1 MRTATHLQLFRFKYV
16 TLVQQEYHKNISSS
30 RGFCR
35 FFERKCKKTKIS
47 RSEIVSQVQQVHP
60 RYREFVTSVLHFT
73 VFRIVSSHLTCCIL
87 FFYTF
92 PAMFFMRFSVCLLAY
107 MHISKC
113 NRLNQDP
120 VNLLRLCCTSPFSGL
135 FRHTLRV
142 AFYFSTLFL
151 QCFSCIFPYVY
162 SLTCIFQSITDF
174 CVRFFR
180 PTPLPQPF
188 SGLQPAFGCT
198 FCNKKQHRQPFQGHL
213 CCAVFLT

>member
-1 MRTATHLQLFRFKYV
+1 MRTATHLQLFRFKCV
-16 TLVQQEYHKNISSS
+16 AFVQQKYHNSISSS

-35 FFERKCKKTKIS
+35 FFERKCKKVKIS
-47 RSEIVSQVQQVHP
+47 RSEIVSQAQQIHP
-60 RYREFVTSVLHFT
+60 RYREFVTPVLRFT

-92 PAMFFMRFSVCLLAY
+92 SAVLFM
-107 MHISKC
+107 H
-113 NRLNQDP
+113 
-120 VNLLRLCCTSPFSGL
+120 
-135 FRHTLRV
+135 
-142 AFYFSTLFL
+142 FL
-151 QCFSCIFPYVY
+151 YVY
-162 SLTCIFQSITDF
+162 SLICIFQSVTDF

-180 PTPLPQPF
+180 LTPLPQPF

>member
-1 MRTATHLQLFRFKYV
+1 MRTVTHLQLFRFKCV
-16 TLVQQEYHKNISSS
+16 TIVQQEYHNSISSS

-35 FFERKCKKTKIS
+35 FFERKCKKIKIS
-47 RSEIVSQVQQVHP
+47 RSENVSQAQQVHP
-60 RYREFVTSVLHFT
+60 RYRKFVTSVLHFT

-92 PAMFFMRFSVCLLAY
+92 SAMFFM
-107 MHISKC
+107 H
-113 NRLNQDP
+113 
-120 VNLLRLCCTSPFSGL
+120 
-135 FRHTLRV
+135 
-142 AFYFSTLFL
+142 FL
-151 QCFSCIFPYVY
+151 HVY
-162 SLTCIFQSITDF
+162 SLICIFQSVTDF

-180 PTPLPQPF
+180 LTPLPQPF

>member
-1 MRTATHLQLFRFKYV
+1 MRTATHLQLFRFKRV
-16 TLVQQEYHKNISSS
+16 TLVQQEYHKSISSS

-35 FFERKCKKTKIS
+35 FFERKCKKIKIS
-47 RSEIVSQVQQVHP
+47 RSENVSQAQHVHP
-60 RYREFVTSVLHFT
+60 RYRKFVTSVLRFT

-92 PAMFFMRFSVCLLAY
+92 SAMFFM
-107 MHISKC
+107 H
-113 NRLNQDP
+113 
-120 VNLLRLCCTSPFSGL
+120 
-135 FRHTLRV
+135 
-142 AFYFSTLFL
+142 FL
-151 QCFSCIFPYVY
+151 YVY
-162 SLTCIFQSITDF
+162 PFICIFQSATDF

>member
-1 MRTATHLQLFRFKYV
+1 MRTATHLQLFRFKCV
-16 TLVQQEYHKNISSS
+16 AFVQQKYHNSISSS

-35 FFERKCKKTKIS
+35 FFERKCKKVKIS

-60 RYREFVTSVLHFT
+60 RYRKFVTSVLRFT

-87 FFYTF
+87 FSTPF
-92 PAMFFMRFSVCLLAY
+92 P
-107 MHISKC
+107 
-113 NRLNQDP
+113 
-120 VNLLRLCCTSPFSGL
+120 
-135 FRHTLRV
+135 
-142 AFYFSTLFL
+142 
-151 QCFSCIFPYVY
+151 QCFSCIFLYLY
-162 SLTCIFQSITDF
+162 SLICIFQSVTDF

-188 SGLQPAFGCT
+188 SGLQPASGCT

>member
-1 MRTATHLQLFRFKYV
+1 MLLYIKAFLHSCECVLQ
-16 TLVQQEYHKNISSS
+16 HICNSSVS
-30 RGFCR
+30 NALLLCNKSITIASHRQGVSVDFLR
-35 FFERKCKKTKIS
+35 ENAKKIKIS
-47 RSEIVSQVQQVHP
+47 RSENVSQAQQVHP
-60 RYREFVTSVLHFT
+60 RYRKFVTSVLRFT

-92 PAMFFMRFSVCLLAY
+92 SAVLFM
-107 MHISKC
+107 H
-113 NRLNQDP
+113 
-120 VNLLRLCCTSPFSGL
+120 
-135 FRHTLRV
+135 
-142 AFYFSTLFL
+142 FL
-151 QCFSCIFPYVY
+151 YVY
-162 SLTCIFQSITDF
+162 SLICIFQSVTDF

>member
-1 MRTATHLQLFRFKYV
+1 MRTATHLQLFRFKCV
-16 TLVQQEYHKNISSS
+16 AFVQQEYHNSISSS
-30 RGFCR
+30 RSFCR
-35 FFERKCKKTKIS
+35 FFERKCKKIKIS

-60 RYREFVTSVLHFT
+60 RYRKFVTSVLRFT

-92 PAMFFMRFSVCLLAY
+92 SAMFFM
-107 MHISKC
+107 H
-113 NRLNQDP
+113 
-120 VNLLRLCCTSPFSGL
+120 
-135 FRHTLRV
+135 
-142 AFYFSTLFL
+142 FL
-151 QCFSCIFPYVY
+151 YVY
-162 SLTCIFQSITDF
+162 PFICIFQSATDF

>member
-1 MRTATHLQLFRFKYV
+1 MWMRTATHLQLFRFKCV
-16 TLVQQEYHKNISSS
+16 TLVSQEYHKSISSS

-35 FFERKCKKTKIS
+35 FFWEKMQKKSKF
-47 RSEIVSQVQQVHP
+47 P
-60 RYREFVTSVLHFT
+60 VLK
-73 VFRIVSSHLTCCIL
+73 
-87 FFYTF
+87 TF
-92 PAMFFMRFSVCLLAY
+92 QKR
-107 MHISKC
+107 
-113 NRLNQDP
+113 NRLIQDT
-120 VNLLRLCCTSPFSGL
+120 VNLLRPCCASPFSGL

-180 PTPLPQPF
+180 STPLPQPF

-198 FCNKKQHRQPFQGHL
+198 FCNKKQHKQPFQGHL
-213 CCAVFLT
+213 CCALFLI

>member
-35 FFERKCKKTKIS
+35 FLRKNANKSKFPVPKTFQK
-47 RSEIVSQVQQVHP
+47 R
-60 RYREFVTSVLHFT
+60 
-73 VFRIVSSHLTCCIL
+73 
-87 FFYTF
+87 
-92 PAMFFMRFSVCLLAY
+92 
-107 MHISKC
+107 
-113 NRLNQDP
+113 NRLIQDT
-120 VNLLRLCCTSPFSGL
+120 VNLLRPCCASPFSGL

-151 QCFSCIFPYVY
+151 QCISCIFLYVH
-162 SLTCIFQSITDF
+162 LFICIFQSITDF

-180 PTPLPQPF
+180 STPLPQPF

-198 FCNKKQHRQPFQGHL
+198 FCNKKQHKQPFQGHL
-213 CCAVFLT
+213 CCALFLI

>member
-1 MRTATHLQLFRFKYV
+1 MWMRTATHLQLFRFKCV
-16 TLVQQEYHKNISSS
+16 AFVQQKYHNIISSS

-35 FFERKCKKTKIS
+35 FLRENAKKKS
-47 RSEIVSQVQQVHP
+47 KFPVP
-60 RYREFVTSVLHFT
+60 K
-73 VFRIVSSHLTCCIL
+73 
-87 FFYTF
+87 TF
-92 PAMFFMRFSVCLLAY
+92 HKRNKF
-107 MHISKC
+107 I
-113 NRLNQDP
+113 QDT

-135 FRHTLRV
+135 FRHTWRV
-142 AFYFSTLFL
+142 AFYFSTPFL
-151 QCFSCIFPYVY
+151 QYYSCIFLYVY
-162 SLTCIFQSITDF
+162 SLICTFQSVTDF

>member
-1 MRTATHLQLFRFKYV
+1 MRTATHLQLFRFKRV
-16 TLVQQEYHKNISSS
+16 TLVQQEYHKSISSS

-35 FFERKCKKTKIS
+35 FFERKCKKIKIS
-47 RSEIVSQVQQVHP
+47 RSENVSQAQQVHP
-60 RYREFVTSVLHFT
+60 RYRKFVTSVLRFT

-92 PAMFFMRFSVCLLAY
+92 SAMFFM
-107 MHISKC
+107 H
-113 NRLNQDP
+113 
-120 VNLLRLCCTSPFSGL
+120 
-135 FRHTLRV
+135 
-142 AFYFSTLFL
+142 FL
-151 QCFSCIFPYVY
+151 YVY
-162 SLTCIFQSITDF
+162 PFICIFQGATDF

>member
-1 MRTATHLQLFRFKYV
+1 MWMRTATHLQLFRFKCV
-16 TLVQQEYHKNISSS
+16 AFVQQKYHNSISSS

-35 FFERKCKKTKIS
+35 FFERKCKKIKIS
-47 RSEIVSQVQQVHP
+47 RSEIVSQAQQVHP
-60 RYREFVTSVLHFT
+60 RYREFVTPVLRFT
-73 VFRIVSSHLTCCIL
+73 VFRIVLSHLTCCIL

-92 PAMFFMRFSVCLLAY
+92 SAMLFM
-107 MHISKC
+107 H
-113 NRLNQDP
+113 
-120 VNLLRLCCTSPFSGL
+120 
-135 FRHTLRV
+135 
-142 AFYFSTLFL
+142 FL
-151 QCFSCIFPYVY
+151 YVY
-162 SLTCIFQSITDF
+162 SLICIFQSVTDF

>member
-1 MRTATHLQLFRFKYV
+1 MRAATYSQRFRFKRV

-35 FFERKCKKTKIS
+35 FFLRKNAKKSK
-47 RSEIVSQVQQVHP
+47 
-60 RYREFVTSVLHFT
+60 
-73 VFRIVSSHLTCCIL
+73 
-87 FFYTF
+87 F
-92 PAMFFMRFSVCLLAY
+92 PVPKAF
-107 MHISKC
+107 HKC

-180 PTPLPQPF
+180 STPLPQPF
-188 SGLQPAFGCT
+188 SGLQQAFGCT

-213 CCAVFLT
+213 CCAVFLI